1 MDASYDISI
10 IIPLYNVQDY
20 IVDTLDSLVNQSIQC
35 KMECVLI
42 DDCGNDNSVSLAESF
57 INEYNGEIDFLILS
71 HERNRGASAARN
83 TGIINANGSY
93 LYFLD
98 GDDKLLSEGLQKLW
112 EMVLEHPNIDLVKGD
127 FIIEGQ
133 SSSILNKFFPLY
145 TDDLKWIRRNMCNL
159 SIPESA
165 CNCLV
170 RRNMIIE
177 NGLYFKE
184 GWIEEDT
191 LWAFKIQRY
200 IKSMAFCFKPTYF
213 YRSNFNSVM
222 HTMDKEKAAKAYSLI
237 FNEAYN
243 DMLLSKIV
251 RYELR
256 YLEIMAERIYNA
268 VGEKGLKMLCTNC
281 NIIFNMLFRCN
292 RELSHGNNRFVDA
305 VFRGSRSLLR
315 SLLCNKIIFSY
326 R

>member
-1 MDASYDISI
+1 MNVDFDISV

-20 IVDTLDSLVNQSIQC
+20 IEETLDSLVNQDIQC
-35 KMECVLI
+35 RIECILI
-42 DDCGNDNSVSLAESF
+42 DDCGNDNSVSIAESF

-71 HERNRGASAARN
+71 HEKNSGASAARN
-83 TGIINANGSY
+83 TGIVNAKGTY
-93 LYFLD
+93 IYFLD
-98 GDDKLLSEGLQKLW
+98 GDDKLLSDGLQKLW
-112 EMVLEHPNIDLVKGD
+112 EMVQAHPDVDLVKGD
-127 FIIEGQ
+127 FIIEGL
-133 SSSILNKFFPLY
+133 SSQILNKTFPLY
-145 TDDLKWIRRNMCNL
+145 TEDAKWIRTNMCNL

-170 RRNMIIE
+170 KRSIIID
-177 NGLYFKE
+177 NCLFFRE

-200 IKSMAFCFKPTYF
+200 IKSIAFCFRSTYF
-213 YRSNFNSVM
+213 YRTNSNSVM

-243 DMLLSKIV
+243 DMLLSKIE

-268 VGEKGLKMLCTNC
+268 VGEKGLKSLCTNC
-281 NIIFNMLFRCN
+281 NFIFNMLFRCD

-305 VFRGSRSLLR
+305 VLRGSRSLLR